1 MRDSA
6 SVKVRQEGRKSCK
19 VNAHRQ
25 NMQIPPIRITNKGET
40 YIINRAIGS
49 TEAKTNEINM
59 ETSQANDGNNE
70 RVHYEES

>member
-1 MRDSA
+1 
-6 SVKVRQEGRKSCK
+6 
-19 VNAHRQ
+19 
-25 NMQIPPIRITNKGET
+25 MQIPPIRITNKGET